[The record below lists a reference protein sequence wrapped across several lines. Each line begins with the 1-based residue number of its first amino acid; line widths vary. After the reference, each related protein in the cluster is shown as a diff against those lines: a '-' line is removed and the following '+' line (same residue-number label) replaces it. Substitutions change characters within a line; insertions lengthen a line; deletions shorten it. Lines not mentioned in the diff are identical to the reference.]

1 MALLSDIVVYSP
13 RGGNNKEVLDVA
25 EKIAQAQ
32 RLVRMKFSMN
42 TAGTPNYSTFVVT
55 GMLPPLILY

>member
-13 RGGNNKEVLDVA
+13 RGGQSKEVLDIA

-32 RLVRMKFSMN
+32 RLVRMKYSTN
-42 TAGTPNYSTFVVT
+42 ATSTPIYNTFVVN
-55 GMLPPLILY
+55 GKIHFKNWF

>member
-13 RGGNNKEVLDVA
+13 RGQTKEVLDVA

-32 RLVRMKFSMN
+32 RFIRMKFSACAMGPIYN
-42 TAGTPNYSTFVVT
+42 TFVVSGT
-55 GMLPPLILY
+55 W